1 MAKPDALTKYKSKR
15 NFSITSE
22 PAEGG
27 TRNDEALG
35 FVIQKHWASRL
46 HYDFRLELQ
55 GTMKSWAVPK
65 GPSFDPRDK
74 RMAVHVEDHPISY
87 NTFEGTI
94 PAKQYGAGKV
104 IIWDKGIWR
113 PIGDAG
119 KAYAAGSMKF
129 ELFGHKLRGKWAL
142 VKMRNT
148 RDKQDAWLLIKEKDA
163 YARPAEE
170 FSVVDEQPDS
180 VKSLG
185 LPEIPMA
192 PEDHAA
198 DDDNGHDDGN
208 DGQASGTTINTSKP
222 PAAAKKAAL
231 PASLKPELATLV
243 DNAPADASGWTFE
256 VKFDGY
262 RILSRVDHGKIKL
275 FTRNGNDWTAKMP
288 RLHKELLEMDLPN
301 GWYDGE
307 IVVLNENGKPDF
319 GALQLAFDDNA
330 TAEISYF
337 LFDLPYCSD
346 HDLREVP
353 LQERRQ
359 VLERILQRSPSELVR
374 FSGTFD
380 HPAAE
385 IVSAACQMG
394 LEGVIG
400 KRADSRY
407 VSRRSDDWIKLK
419 CSQRQEFVI
428 GGFTDPQGSRI
439 GIGSLLLGVYDED
452 GILQYAG
459 NVGTGFNQKILNDLR
474 VQLDAIRSDE
484 RPFPDTADV
493 GRKSHWVKPQLVAE
507 VTFGEWT
514 SAGHIRHS
522 VFQGLRADKAVNS
535 VVREQPR
542 HLEAVPKQP
551 KKNGTAPKSRKAG
564 SEKTKAEATHA
575 RETLPESFKVT
586 HPERIIDKASG
597 TTKLQLV
604 RYYGLVAPLMMEHLA
619 DRPIA
624 LVRAPAGIGGELF
637 FQKHA
642 DTGKM
647 PGIKQL
653 DRAIFPAHP
662 SLLAVEKPEGLLYA
676 AQWNTV
682 EVHTMNALAGNFG
695 KPDRMVFDLDPG
707 EGVQWEDI
715 QEAAAL
721 VRGLLD
727 ELGLHPFIKTS
738 GGKGLHIV
746 VPIQKRY
753 DWTTVKDFSEA
764 IVAHMAKAIPAR
776 FVLKSGPKNRVGKIF
791 IDYLRNGL
799 GATTV
804 CAWSARARPGMG
816 ISVPI
821 RWDELEKIKGGDH
834 WTLHSV
840 HKRLDTGNEPWSD
853 YANSAQSLT
862 AAMKTMGFK
871 PAR

>member
-1 MAKPDALTKYKSKR
+1 MAKPDALIKYKSKR

-27 TRNDEALG
+27 TPNEEALA

-65 GPSFDPRDK
+65 GPSFDPHDK

-87 NTFEGTI
+87 NSFEGTI

-113 PIGDAG
+113 PIGDAR
-119 KAYAAGSMKF
+119 KAYAAGSMKL
-129 ELFGHKLRGKWAL
+129 ELFGHKMHGKWAL
-142 VKMRNT
+142 VRMHNT
-148 RDKQDAWLLIKEKDA
+148 RGKQDAWLLIKEKDE
-163 YARPAEE
+163 YARPADE

-180 VKSLG
+180 VKELD
-185 LPEIPMA
+185 LPGIPAAAAA
-192 PEDHAA
+192 PAA
-198 DDDNGHDDGN
+198 DTANN
-208 DGQASGTTINTSKP
+208 DEGSPQTSATIADTSGP

-243 DNAPADASGWTFE
+243 DKAPTDPSGWMFE

-262 RILSRVDHGKIKL
+262 RILCRIDREKIKL
-275 FTRNGNDWTAKMP
+275 FTRNGNDWTAKLP
-288 RLHKELLEMDLPN
+288 RLHQELMRMKLPS

-307 IVVLNENGKPDF
+307 IVVLNDSGRPDF

-330 TAEISYF
+330 TSNISYF
-337 LFDLPYCSD
+337 VFDLPYCSD
-346 HDLREVP
+346 HDLRAVP
-353 LQERRQ
+353 LRERRQ
-359 VLERILQRSPSELVR
+359 VLERILERSPSEMVR
-374 FSGTFD
+374 FSGAFN
-380 HPAAE
+380 HPPGE
-385 IVSAACQMG
+385 IVAAACHMG

-400 KRADSRY
+400 KRSDSLY
-407 VSRRSDDWIKLK
+407 VNRRSDDWIKLK
-419 CSQRQEFVI
+419 CSQRQEFVV
-428 GGFTDPQGSRI
+428 GGFTDPQGSRV
-439 GIGSLLLGVYDED
+439 GIGSLLLGVYDEE
-452 GILQYAG
+452 GVLQYAG
-459 NVGTGFNQKILNDLR
+459 NVGTGFNQKILKDLR
-474 VQLDAIRSDE
+474 AQLDALVSDE
-484 RPFPDTADV
+484 KPFPDTADV

-522 VFQGLRADKAVNS
+522 VFQGLRADKAAKS

-542 HLEAVPKQP
+542 LLRDVAPSRAAKPRAAPPAKKVRAITTTDEAP
-551 KKNGTAPKSRKAG
+551 
-564 SEKTKAEATHA
+564 HA
-575 RETLPESFKVT
+575 RETLPEGFKVT
-586 HPERIIDKASG
+586 HPERIIDKVSG
-597 TTKLQLV
+597 TSKLQLV

-619 DRPIA
+619 DRPVA
-624 LVRAPAGIGGELF
+624 LVRAPAGIAGELF

-647 PGIKQL
+647 PGIMQL

-662 SLLAVEKPEGLLYA
+662 SLLAVQKPEGLLYA

-682 EVHTMNALAGNFG
+682 EIHTMNALATHFD
-695 KPDRMVFDLDPG
+695 KPDRMIFDLDPG
-707 EGVQWEDI
+707 EGVQWLAI
-715 QEAAAL
+715 QEAAML
-721 VRGLLD
+721 VRGLLE
-727 ELGLHPFIKTS
+727 ELGLHAFIKTS

-746 VPIQKRY
+746 VPIQKKY
-753 DWTTVKDFSEA
+753 GWDTVKGFSEA
-764 IVAHMAKAIPAR
+764 IVAHIAKAIPER
-776 FVLKSGPKNRVGKIF
+776 FVLKSGPKNRIGKIF

-799 GATTV
+799 GATTA

-821 RWDELEKIKGGDH
+821 SWDEVEEITGGDH
-834 WTLHSV
+834 WKLHSI
-840 HKRLDTGNEPWSD
+840 HDRLDTGNEPWSGYTD
-853 YANSAQSLT
+853 SARSIT
-862 AAMKTMGFK
+862 SAMKSMGVS
-871 PAR
+871 PSP